1 MAFIKTGASSAL
13 QQAATA
19 GAFLAL
25 CLNIYIIIS
34 DQWQINDIENVVLE
48 SVRRSSGLFYKC
60 SITEGDDKR
69 ACEDFDTFFVDLPPA
84 IIGSRILCVG
94 GAFFGFLGTVSLLIS
109 ASCTTFAAVELDEK
123 TTGYAWKATKGKGTA
138 GIAGGLFTVFSGILN
153 GVAVSWFA
161 ALIVDKYQASSML
174 MGSGRSTVGIR
185 MIFGHAIWV
194 GWGCMLVAIVSG
206 VLGVI
211 GAMGTVKDED
221 EEDGYYKTYNSP
233 YENDVQPVRD
243 ARDDYV

>member
-1 MAFIKTGASSAL
+1 MAFMKSGASSGL
-13 QQAATA
+13 QQGATF

-25 CLNIYIIIS
+25 CLNIYIIVS

-94 GAFFGFLGTVSLLIS
+94 GAIFGFLGMVSLLIS

-123 TTGYAWKATKGKGTA
+123 TNGYAWKATKGKGTA
-138 GIAGGLFTVFSGILN
+138 GIAGGFFTLLAGVMN

-161 ALIVDKYQASSML
+161 ALIVDKYQSSSLL

-185 MIFGHAIWV
+185 MIFGHAIWL
-194 GWGCMLVAIVSG
+194 GWGCMLLFIISG
-206 VLGVI
+206 VLGMI
-211 GAMGTVKDED
+211 GSMGTVKNED
-221 EEDGYYKTYNSP
+221 QDDGYYKSYDSP
-233 YENDVQPVRD
+233 YHNDVQPARD
-243 ARDDYV
+243 SRDDYV